1 MCQINGALS
10 GPLVSAYADR
20 MGGLGLLDGGDENAA
35 DTARRLL
42 GTMLALR

>member
-1 MCQINGALS
+1 
-10 GPLVSAYADR
+10 LVYW
-20 MGGLGLLDGGDENAA
+20 MGGDENAA